1 MPYSDKPLNTD
12 ELAAGALGCSFLC
25 VVLMLLVGF
34 VIFATFVFRHPLA
47 DVEPGAMEQVE
58 QP

>member
-1 MPYSDKPLNTD
+1 MPYSDKRLNTD

-47 DVEPGAMEQVE
+47 DVGPRAMEQADR
-58 QP
+58 P